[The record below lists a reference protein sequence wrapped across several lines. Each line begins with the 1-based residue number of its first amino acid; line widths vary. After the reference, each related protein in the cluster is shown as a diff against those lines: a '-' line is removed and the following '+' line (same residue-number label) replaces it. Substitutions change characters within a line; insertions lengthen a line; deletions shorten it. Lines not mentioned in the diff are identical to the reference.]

1 VTATASGP
9 RTLKI
14 WADTVR
20 ADICRSRLCRKKI
33 WWAQLCKSG
42 KFMCFDEKP
51 EPIVTETEVFTD
63 RQLLTVDASKV
74 HWSSCPGRQQFKR
87 KR

>member
-1 VTATASGP
+1 MTTVAAQ

-20 ADICRSRLCRKKI
+20 ADICRSKLCRKRI
-33 WWAQLCKSG
+33 WWAQLVKSS
-42 KFMCFDEKP
+42 KFMCFDAKP

-63 RQLLTVDASKV
+63 RTLLTVDASTV
-74 HWSSCPGRQQFKR
+74 HWSTCPGRQQFKR